1 MSIIHY
7 SLPAQYYDD
16 FKAPE
21 FAISHNCANA
31 INVATFFYELLTSN
45 FEKPQVILKQKFTI
59 IAPGARVDIN
69 GDPPFSYPPLFYELM
84 FVDFKQ

>member
-1 MSIIHY
+1 M
-7 SLPAQYYDD
+7 PAQYYDD

-31 INVATFFYELLTSN
+31 INVATFFFN
-45 FEKPQVILKQKFTI
+45 HWQVTLKSILKQKFTI

-69 GDPPFSYPPLFYELM
+69 GDPPFSYQPLFYELM

>member
-1 MSIIHY
+1 MTILKRQNLQFHII
-7 SLPAQYYDD
+7 
-16 FKAPE
+16 APMLLCRN
-21 FAISHNCANA
+21 I
-31 INVATFFYELLTSN
+31 FFELLTSN